1 MQLTPT
7 QEGLIKQHP
16 HKDIVPKAEE
26 HKALEHH
33 MKHIIYKPKGQK
45 PIKSL
50 AKQIHKE
57 YQHSIGGKHHYGHH
71 IGK

>member
-1 MQLTPT
+1 MQLKPT

-16 HKDIVPKAEE
+16 LGNQPPKAEE
-26 HKALEHH
+26 HKDAPHYMEKI
-33 MKHIIYKPKGQK
+33 MYKPKGQK

-57 YQHSIGGKHHYGHH
+57 YQHSIGGKMHYGHH